1 MDSLEIRTF
10 SESIRKFVNESPL
23 PAEVKKI
30 VLKDIL
36 GDVSM
41 SADAEII
48 KAAETRKREEQDA
61 ESVHS

>member
-10 SESIRKFVNESPL
+10 SESIRKFVSDSSL

-36 GDVSM
+36 GDISM
-41 SADAEII
+41 SADAEIL

-61 ESVHS
+61 ESV